1 MYPYRIFLSYC
12 SEDEAYAKGLVNA
25 LSARGLVVFWDHKLT
40 PGNPFTP
47 EIKTTI
53 SRSHLF
59 VVLLTRASK
68 ERPWVHQETGYAMG
82 VGVPILPI
90 AVDDTYPDA
99 LIHDLHA
106 QRVDPNSIHDAPGLL
121 EQAIQQ
127 CVRSRYGYE
136 PENYTLAHSEERRME
151 CLVKFAEEA
160 LQIGGGRVRQ
170 SAPLTSFHLPTSRPV
185 ENLKTDIWKRRDG
198 RLRRSHHLHEQLFAE
213 RKVLG
218 TLAKKYGCDLIMAP
232 SIRLEKYGD
241 EALLLRQQELL
252 GFLRDDEATEDV
264 KPIILPEHE
273 PRSIVIVG
281 DWFYAESR
289 DPGPTTNYSHTF
301 FTWHAPTV
309 LQKIEEFDGN
319 FEAIR
324 GQQGIEPKLL
334 RQTAQER
341 LEHIIKE
348 TEARIVKNG
357 MVNPPPN

>member
-1 MYPYRIFLSYC
+1 MYPYRVFLSYC
-12 SEDEAYAKGLVNA
+12 SEDEAHAKFLVGA
-25 LSARGLVVFWDHKLT
+25 LSERGIVVFWDHKLT

-59 VVLLTRASK
+59 IVLLTRASK

-106 QRVDPNSIHDAPGLL
+106 QRINPDSIHDTLAL
-121 EQAIQQ
+121 QR
-127 CVRSRYGYE
+127 VRSPYGYE

-151 CLVKFAEEA
+151 CLVKFAMEA
-160 LQIGGGRVRQ
+160 LQLGGGRVRQ
-170 SAPLTSFHLPTSRPV
+170 SAALTSFHLPSSRPV

-198 RLRRSHHLHEQLFAE
+198 RLVRSHHLHEKLFAE
-213 RKVLG
+213 RQVLW
-218 TLAKKYGCDLIMAP
+218 TLSKKYGCDLIMAP
-232 SIRLEKYGD
+232 NLRLEKYGD
-241 EALLLRQQELL
+241 EALLLRQRELL
-252 GFLRDDEATEDV
+252 GFLQDDEATEDV
-264 KPIILPEHE
+264 KPLILPEHE
-273 PRSIVIVG
+273 PRSILIVG

-289 DPGPTTNYSHTF
+289 DPGPRTNYNHTF

-309 LQKIEEFDGN
+309 LQKIEEFDGS

-334 RQTAQER
+334 RQTAVER
-341 LEHIIKE
+341 LGHFIKE
-348 TEARIVKNG
+348 TEARIAKN
-357 MVNPPPN
+357 